1 MTGKEIKNHIKQL
14 GYEPKYDVNALAQAI
29 NLTSE
34 DLENKRVIKIPSN
47 QELLELLIEN
57 KPIPYLMTH
66 SYNFHTR
73 TGRYIIEKIKYYYYE
88 RISSNN

>member
-14 GYEPKYDVNALAQAI
+14 GYEPKYDVYALAEAI

-34 DLENKRVIKIPSN
+34 DLENERIIKIPSS
-47 QELLELLIEN
+47 QELLQLLIEN
-57 KPIPYLMTH
+57 KSIPYLMTH

-88 RISSNN
+88 NISSNN

>member
-1 MTGKEIKNHIKQL
+1 MTGKEVKNHIKQL
-14 GYEPKYDVNALAQAI
+14 GYEPRHDVNALAQAI

-34 DLENKRVIKIPSN
+34 DLENKRVIKIPSD

-66 SYNFHTR
+66 SYGFHTEN
-73 TGRYIIEKIKYYYYE
+73 GRSIIERIKNYYYK
-88 RISSNN
+88 RINN

>member
-1 MTGKEIKNHIKQL
+1 MTGEEIENHIKQL
-14 GYEPKYDVNALAQAI
+14 GYQPRHDVYALAEAI

-34 DLENKRVIKIPSN
+34 DLENERIIKIPSS
-47 QELLELLIEN
+47 QELLQLLIEN

-73 TGRYIIEKIKYYYYE
+73 TGRYIIEKMKHYYYE
-88 RISSNN
+88 RI